1 MEWLENVLNYVNAPL
16 SGDPEFRWLQD
27 GLGTKYLLITC
38 ADGRPD
44 VQIFGTSDVSLLLS
58 QLSELTNRQSECILL
73 GVETWEVTSRFFR
86 LDPLEAIER
95 LSIEQ

>member
-16 SGDPEFRWLQD
+16 SGEPEFRWLKD

-38 ADGRPD
+38 TDERPD
-44 VQIFGTSDVSLLLS
+44 VQIFGTCEVSSLLT
-58 QLSELTNRQSECILL
+58 QLSELTNRQRECILL

-86 LDPLEAIER
+86 LDPLEALER
-95 LSIEQ
+95 LSTD